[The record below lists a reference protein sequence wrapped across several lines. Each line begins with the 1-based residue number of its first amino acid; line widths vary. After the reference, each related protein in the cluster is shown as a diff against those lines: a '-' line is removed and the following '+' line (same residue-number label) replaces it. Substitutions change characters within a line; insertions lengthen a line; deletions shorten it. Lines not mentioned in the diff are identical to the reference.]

1 MSFYFF
7 IILFMKKLLSFVF
20 VSLFLVGLFA
30 SAKDDNESQDHNQTG
45 NRQETEYTGKEIKKT
60 FT

>member
-1 MSFYFF
+1 
-7 IILFMKKLLSFVF
+7 MKKLLSFVF